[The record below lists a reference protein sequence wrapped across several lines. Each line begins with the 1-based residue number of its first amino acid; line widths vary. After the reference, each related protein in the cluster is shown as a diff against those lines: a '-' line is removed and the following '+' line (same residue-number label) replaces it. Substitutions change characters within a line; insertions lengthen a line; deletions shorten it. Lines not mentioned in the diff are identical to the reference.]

1 MSFATGRSWAVG
13 LISVYLLG
21 MTSLSKKLSL
31 ALILA
36 FWLATGGT
44 RWCYLA
50 VHTIPR
56 DLRLLGSEQ
65 HFSKKNCFRTTPH
78 LTILLKDFSSLRLTP
93 HHYFSSAPEPHI
105 RIALKTQVF
114 ST

>member
-65 HFSKKNCFRTTPH
+65 HFSKKKKMF
-78 LTILLKDFSSLRLTP
+78 P
-93 HHYFSSAPEPHI
+93 HHTAPHNSFKIFLLTARAPHPTSLFFFWHLN
-105 RIALKTQVF
+105 RTAH
-114 ST
+114 

>member
-1 MSFATGRSWAVG
+1 MRFATGRNWAVG

-65 HFSKKNCFRTTPH
+65 
-78 LTILLKDFSSLRLTP
+78 
-93 HHYFSSAPEPHI
+93 YFSEFSYC
-105 RIALKTQVF
+105 ALHCTSQF
-114 ST
+114 